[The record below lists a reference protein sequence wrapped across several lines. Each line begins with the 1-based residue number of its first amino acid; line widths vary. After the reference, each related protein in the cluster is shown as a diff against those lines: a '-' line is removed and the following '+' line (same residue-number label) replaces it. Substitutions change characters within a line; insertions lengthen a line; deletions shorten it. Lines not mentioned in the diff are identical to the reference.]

1 MSEFTI
7 NIDKLIDI
15 VSRGGTVK
23 TGVDVHNDKGVL
35 LLEKNVQVHTIN
47 PLLVIKKYGVGNLP
61 IDFSTSGGV
70 WDNSGNPV
78 SFSAPRRDIQKE
90 DIHLPESIDRK
101 IREINEKKKEA
112 TQRYDNAKKK
122 IKKVINEIKDSGGE
136 FDVVPVEE
144 TVTDIINFLSKD
156 DTAFSHMS
164 KEIFSY
170 DDYLYNHSVNTCTIG
185 TAVLLRF
192 NDKFSDVINN
202 YLSTISIEAV
212 RDNGNPAPL
221 SFIYYLPQELHD
233 IALGYFLHDVGKV
246 LIPENVLNKKGKLT
260 EQEFDLVK
268 RHSYEKGYE
277 ILSRNRLENPFI
289 GNSVKYHHALL
300 YQGETGCY
308 PENIHP
314 IELTPYV
321 KICKLSDMYDAMTS
335 KRAYKDAINPVG
347 VVTELFRKYANK
359 DRMLQFI
366 LRSFV
371 KIVGIY
377 PPGSVLNLINGQM
390 VYVLDSDGPLVIP
403 FTDKYGNPL
412 SQKIEPFNIS
422 EVVNESDDGFTI
434 DRRQPLKS
442 PVEVYDALPDY
453 LKISAA

>member
-1 MSEFTI
+1 MSEFTV
-7 NIDKLIDI
+7 NIDRLIDI
-15 VSRGGTVK
+15 VSRGGAVK
-23 TGVDVHNDKGVL
+23 TGVDVFNQKGVL
-35 LLEKNVQVHTIN
+35 LLEKNVPVHTIN

-61 IDFSTSGGV
+61 IDFSASGGV
-70 WDNSGNPV
+70 WDKAGNPV
-78 SFSAPRRDIQKE
+78 SFSAEPRKTEKKE
-90 DIHLPESIDRK
+90 TQLPESLDRK
-101 IREINEKKKEA
+101 IKEINAKKKEA
-112 TQRYDNAKKK
+112 TQRYDNAKRR
-122 IKKVINEIKDSGGE
+122 IKDVISDIRKSGGE
-136 FDVVPVEE
+136 FDAEPVEE
-144 TVTDIINFLSKD
+144 TVTDIVNFLTND

-192 NDKFSDVINN
+192 NEKFSDVINN
-202 YLSTISIEAV
+202 YLSTISIEAI
-212 RDNGNPAPL
+212 RDNGNGASQ

-246 LIPENVLNKKGKLT
+246 LIPENVLNKQGRLT
-260 EQEFDLVK
+260 DAEFEIVK
-268 RHSYEKGYE
+268 KHSYEKGAE
-277 ILSRNRLENPFI
+277 ILAKNRMKNPFI
-289 GNSVKYHHALL
+289 ENSVLLHHALL
-300 YQGETGCY
+300 FQNETGCY
-308 PENIHP
+308 PSTVHP
-314 IELTPYV
+314 IELAPYV

-335 KRAYKDAINPVG
+335 KRAYKDAVNPVG
-347 VVTELFRKYANK
+347 VVTELFRTYANK

-390 VYVLDSDGPLVIP
+390 VYVLDSEGPLVIP

-412 SQKIEPFNIS
+412 SQKHEPFSIAEITDES
-422 EVVNESDDGFTI
+422 ENGYAI